1 MNQITTIINN
11 LLPYVTLVALAFVA
25 IYPTIKQRN
34 PGIAK
39 DMDWLYQLAQSL
51 VANQRTSDATGQEKK
66 ETATNQL
73 LEQAKAS
80 KTKLTKDA
88 AESMIQDAYNQNVK
102 AEKKENN

>member
-11 LLPYVTLVALAFVA
+11 LLPYITLIALAFVA

-34 PGIAK
+34 PNIAK
-39 DMDWLYQLAQSL
+39 DMDWLYQLARSL
-51 VANQRTSDATGQEKK
+51 VANQCTSAATGQKKK

-102 AEKKENN
+102 AEKGGE

>member
-1 MNQITTIINN
+1 MNQITTIVNN

-51 VANQRTSDATGQEKK
+51 VANQRTNDTTGQEKK

-73 LEQAKAS
+73 LEQAKVS
-80 KTKLTKDA
+80 KEKLTKDA
-88 AESMIQDAYNQNVK
+88 AEAMIQDAYNQNVK
-102 AEKKENN
+102 AERKGE

>member
-1 MNQITTIINN
+1 MSQITNIINVIF
-11 LLPYVTLVALAFVA
+11 PYVALIAVAFVA

-34 PGIAK
+34 PSIAK

-88 AESMIQDAYNQNVK
+88 AESMIQDAYDQKVK
-102 AEKKENN
+102 GE

>member
-1 MNQITTIINN
+1 MNRITTIINN

-73 LEQAKAS
+73 LEQAKVS
-80 KTKLTKDA
+80 KKKLTKDA
-88 AESMIQDAYNQNVK
+88 AESMIQNAYDQNVK
-102 AEKKENN
+102 AEKRGE

>member
-88 AESMIQDAYNQNVK
+88 AESMIQDAYYQKVK
-102 AEKKENN
+102 AAKRGE

>member
-73 LEQAKAS
+73 LEQAKVS
-80 KTKLTKDA
+80 KEKLTKDA
-88 AESMIQDAYNQNVK
+88 AEAMIQDAYDQNVK
-102 AEKKENN
+102 AERRGE

>member
-39 DMDWLYQLAQSL
+39 DMDWLYQLAQLL

-73 LEQAKAS
+73 LEQAKVS

-102 AEKKENN
+102 AERKGE

>member
-1 MNQITTIINN
+1 MNQITTIVNN
-11 LLPYVTLVALAFVA
+11 LLPYITLIALAFVA

-73 LEQAKAS
+73 LEQAKAL
-80 KTKLTKDA
+80 KTNLTKNV
-88 AESMIQDAYNQNVK
+88 AESMIQDAYDQNVK
-102 AEKKENN
+102 AEKRGE

>member
-11 LLPYVTLVALAFVA
+11 LLPYVTLVAIAFVA

-51 VANQRTSDATGQEKK
+51 VANQCTSAATGQKKK

-88 AESMIQDAYNQNVK
+88 AESMIQDAYDQKVK
-102 AEKKENN
+102 GE

>member
-1 MNQITTIINN
+1 MNQITTIVNN

-51 VANQRTSDATGQEKK
+51 VANQRTNDATGQEKK

-73 LEQAKAS
+73 LEQAKVS
-80 KTKLTKDA
+80 KEKLTKDA
-88 AESMIQDAYNQNVK
+88 AEAMIQDAYDQNVK
-102 AEKKENN
+102 AERRGE

>member
-1 MNQITTIINN
+1 MNQLTSIFNSV
-11 LLPYVTLVALAFVA
+11 LPYVTLVALAFVA

-73 LEQAKAS
+73 LEQAKVS
-80 KTKLTKDA
+80 KEKLTKDA
-88 AESMIQDAYNQNVK
+88 AEAMIQDAYDQNVK
-102 AEKKENN
+102 AERRGE

>member
-1 MNQITTIINN
+1 MNEIATIVDNV
-11 LLPYVTLVALAFVA
+11 LPYVTLVALAFVA

-73 LEQAKAS
+73 LEQAKVS
-80 KTKLTKDA
+80 KEKLTKDA
-88 AESMIQDAYNQNVK
+88 AEAMIQDAYDENVK
-102 AEKKENN
+102 AERRGE

>member
-25 IYPTIKQRN
+25 VYPTIKQRN
-34 PGIAK
+34 PSIAK

-88 AESMIQDAYNQNVK
+88 AESMIQDAYDQKVK
-102 AEKKENN
+102 GE

>member
-51 VANQRTSDATGQEKK
+51 VANQRTSTATGQEKK

-73 LEQAKAS
+73 LEQAKVS

-88 AESMIQDAYNQNVK
+88 AESMIQNAYDQNVK
-102 AEKKENN
+102 AEKRGE

>member
-11 LLPYVTLVALAFVA
+11 LLPYVTSVALAFVA

-34 PGIAK
+34 PNIAK

-51 VANQRTSDATGQEKK
+51 VANQWTSDATGQEKK
-66 ETATNQL
+66 EAATNQL
-73 LEQAKAS
+73 LEQAKVS

-88 AESMIQDAYNQNVK
+88 AESMIQDAYDK
-102 AEKKENN
+102 KIAERKGEN